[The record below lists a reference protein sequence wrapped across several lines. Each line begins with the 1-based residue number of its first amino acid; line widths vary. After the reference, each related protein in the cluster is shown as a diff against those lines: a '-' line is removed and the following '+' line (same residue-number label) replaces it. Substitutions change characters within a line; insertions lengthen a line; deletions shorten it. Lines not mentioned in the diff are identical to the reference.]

1 MAAARIMSSLT
12 PTTTKKPKR
21 KKKPTPKY
29 VGRLPPSKPYHMS
42 DTQWEA
48 LQAMHLQ
55 FEDYRREL
63 YTEKH
68 NAYKAHMAHM
78 VQSAVK
84 IQRCWWMWRFRKGLP
99 ERRNHRWLTVEEE
112 RAASD
117 AWLWSGEQ

>member
-68 NAYKAHMAHM
+68 SGSARGFRSVAITDGS
-78 VQSAVK
+78 QSKRSEPPVMHGFG
-84 IQRCWWMWRFRKGLP
+84 QGS
-99 ERRNHRWLTVEEE
+99 
-112 RAASD
+112 SD
-117 AWLWSGEQ
+117 AWLWSGESGL